1 MGSLYIHIPFCER
14 KCVYCDFY
22 SVESLHHTSEFLE
35 ALRAE
40 IALAGTGAPDEE
52 IGTVY
57 FGGGTPS
64 LLTPSQ
70 LESVLRALHATFR
83 ISPHAEVTLET
94 NPGTV
99 TRDRIREFRRLGVNR
114 LSIGIQSFFED
125 ELKFLGRIHS
135 VDEAVECVRSA
146 QAVGFDNVS
155 IDLIYSLP
163 GQRRERWEENLGQ
176 AAALSPAHVSAY
188 SLIVEE
194 GTPLARMVAS
204 GQVRT
209 SSTDDEAEL
218 YACTMDFMD
227 RSGFEHYEV
236 SNYASPGYRSRHNM
250 AYWSHENYLG
260 FGPSA
265 HSFRRS
271 AGHCSR
277 WANVSNI
284 SSYLERLRN
293 HELPIVFEEKVQGDQ
308 LVNERIFLGLRSTG
322 LGLGRLRSEFG
333 IDIAIL
339 RAPILHG
346 LLEEGL
352 ALIRDEVLC
361 LTSRGFLLCDE
372 IAGRLMV

>member
-1 MGSLYIHIPFCER
+1 
-14 KCVYCDFY
+14 
-22 SVESLHHTSEFLE
+22 
-35 ALRAE
+35 
-40 IALAGTGAPDEE
+40 
-52 IGTVY
+52 
-57 FGGGTPS
+57 
-64 LLTPSQ
+64 
-70 LESVLRALHATFR
+70 
-83 ISPHAEVTLET
+83 
-94 NPGTV
+94 
-99 TRDRIREFRRLGVNR
+99 
-114 LSIGIQSFFED
+114 
-125 ELKFLGRIHS
+125 
-135 VDEAVECVRSA
+135 
-146 QAVGFDNVS
+146 
-155 IDLIYSLP
+155 
-163 GQRRERWEENLGQ
+163 
-176 AAALSPAHVSAY
+176 
-188 SLIVEE
+188 
-194 GTPLARMVAS
+194 
-204 GQVRT
+204 
-209 SSTDDEAEL
+209 
-218 YACTMDFMD
+218 
-227 RSGFEHYEV
+227 
-236 SNYASPGYRSRHNM
+236 M

-265 HSFRRS
+265 HSFRIS